1 MIDLE
6 ILIAFIFSS
15 IALTLMPGPDIIYL
29 ISQSVLYGK
38 RNGFSISLGLVTG
51 LLFHTLM
58 VVFGLATIIRIYP
71 NIIFIIKIL
80 GSFYIAYLGF
90 TSIRRAYITK
100 SNLEP
105 FTQEDNGGFYKGLL
119 MNLLNPKVS
128 LFFLAVFPGFL
139 FSQTLSIKLQFMI
152 LGGIFFIQALVVFVI
167 ATILSNLYFKSLKN
181 SFSLRR
187 SILKFQGIILIL
199 ISIFILLI

>member
-1 MIDLE
+1 
-6 ILIAFIFSS
+6 
-15 IALTLMPGPDIIYL
+15 MPGPDILYL

-38 RNGFSISLGLVTG
+38 RSGVLITLGLVTG

-58 VVFGLATIIRIYP
+58 VVFGLATIIRLYP

-80 GSFYIAYLGF
+80 GSLYIAYLGF
-90 TSIRRAYITK
+90 ISIKKAYFMK
-100 SNLEP
+100 SNLKF
-105 FTQEDNGGFYKGLL
+105 FTEEDYGGFYKGLL

-139 FSQTLSIKLQFMI
+139 FSQTLSIQFQFMI
-152 LGGIFFIQALVVFVI
+152 LGSIFFIQALAVFIIV
-167 ATILSNLYFKSLKN
+167 TILSDLYFKSLKN
-181 SFSLRR
+181 SLGLRK
-187 SILKFQGIILIL
+187 SILKLQGIILIL

>member
-1 MIDLE
+1 
-6 ILIAFIFSS
+6 
-15 IALTLMPGPDIIYL
+15 MPGPDILYL

-38 RNGFSISLGLVTG
+38 RSGVLITLGLVTG

-58 VVFGLATIIRIYP
+58 VVFGLATIIRLYP

-80 GSFYIAYLGF
+80 GSLYIAYLGF
-90 TSIRRAYITK
+90 ISIKKAYFVK
-100 SNLEP
+100 SNLKS
-105 FTQEDNGGFYKGLL
+105 FTEEDYGGFYKGLL

-139 FSQTLSIKLQFMI
+139 FSQTLSIQFQFMI
-152 LGGIFFIQALVVFVI
+152 LGSIFFIQALAVFIIV
-167 ATILSNLYFKSLKN
+167 TILSDLYFKSLKN
-181 SFSLRR
+181 SLGLRK
-187 SILKFQGIILIL
+187 SILKLQGIILIL

>member
-1 MIDLE
+1 MFDLE

-15 IALTLMPGPDIIYL
+15 IALTLMPGPDILYL

-38 RNGFSISLGLVTG
+38 RNGVLITLGLVTG

-58 VVFGLATIIRIYP
+58 VVFGLATIIRLYP

-80 GSFYIAYLGF
+80 GSLYIAYLGF
-90 TSIRRAYITK
+90 ISIKKAFFMK
-100 SNLEP
+100 SNLKSFNE
-105 FTQEDNGGFYKGLL
+105 EDYGGFYKGLL

-139 FSQTLSIKLQFMI
+139 FSQTLSIQFQFMI
-152 LGGIFFIQALVVFVI
+152 LGSIFFIQALAVFIIV
-167 ATILSNLYFKSLKN
+167 TILSDLYFKSLKN
-181 SFSLRR
+181 SLGLRK
-187 SILKFQGIILIL
+187 SILKLQGIILIL

>member
-6 ILIAFIFSS
+6 ILIVFIFSS
-15 IALTLMPGPDIIYL
+15 TALTLMPGPDIIYL

-38 RNGFSISLGLVTG
+38 RNGFSISLGLATG

-80 GSFYIAYLGF
+80 GSLYIAYLGF
-90 TSIRRAYITK
+90 TSIRSITK
-100 SNLEP
+100 QNIKP

-152 LGGIFFIQALVVFVI
+152 LGGIFFIQALVVFIIV
-167 ATILSNLYFKSLKN
+167 TILSNLYFKSLKN

-187 SILKFQGIILIL
+187 SILKIQGMILIL

>member
-1 MIDLE
+1 MFDLE

-15 IALTLMPGPDIIYL
+15 IALTLMPGPDILYL

-38 RNGFSISLGLVTG
+38 RNGVLITLGLVTG

-58 VVFGLATIIRIYP
+58 VVFGLATIIRLYP

-80 GSFYIAYLGF
+80 GSLYIAYLGF
-90 TSIRRAYITK
+90 ISIKKAFFMK
-100 SNLEP
+100 SNLKSFNE
-105 FTQEDNGGFYKGLL
+105 EDYGGFYKGLL

-139 FSQTLSIKLQFMI
+139 FSQTLSVQFQFMI
-152 LGGIFFIQALVVFVI
+152 LGSIFFIQALAVFIIV
-167 ATILSNLYFKSLKN
+167 TILSDLYFKSLKN
-181 SFSLRR
+181 SLGLRK
-187 SILKFQGIILIL
+187 SILKLQGIILIL

>member
-1 MIDLE
+1 MFDLE

-15 IALTLMPGPDIIYL
+15 IALTLMPGPDILYL

-38 RNGFSISLGLVTG
+38 RSGVLITLGLVTG

-58 VVFGLATIIRIYP
+58 VVFGLATIIRLYP

-80 GSFYIAYLGF
+80 GSLYIAYLGF
-90 TSIRRAYITK
+90 ISIKKAYFMK
-100 SNLEP
+100 SNLKS
-105 FTQEDNGGFYKGLL
+105 FTEEDYGGFYKGLL

-139 FSQTLSIKLQFMI
+139 FSQTLSVQFQFMI
-152 LGGIFFIQALVVFVI
+152 LGSIFFIQALAVFIIV
-167 ATILSNLYFKSLKN
+167 TILSDLYFKSLKN
-181 SFSLRR
+181 SLGLRK
-187 SILKFQGIILIL
+187 SILKLQGIILIL

>member
-1 MIDLE
+1 M
-6 ILIAFIFSS
+6 
-15 IALTLMPGPDIIYL
+15 ALTLMPGPDILYL

-38 RNGFSISLGLVTG
+38 RSGVLITLGLVTG

-58 VVFGLATIIRIYP
+58 VVFGLATIIRLYP

-80 GSFYIAYLGF
+80 GSLYIAYLGF
-90 TSIRRAYITK
+90 ISIKKAYFMK
-100 SNLEP
+100 SNLKS
-105 FTQEDNGGFYKGLL
+105 FTEEDYGGFCKGLL

-139 FSQTLSIKLQFMI
+139 FSQTLSVQFQFMI
-152 LGGIFFIQALVVFVI
+152 LGSIFFIQALAVFIIV
-167 ATILSNLYFKSLKN
+167 TILSDLYFKSLKN
-181 SFSLRR
+181 SLGLRK
-187 SILKFQGIILIL
+187 SILKLQGIILIL